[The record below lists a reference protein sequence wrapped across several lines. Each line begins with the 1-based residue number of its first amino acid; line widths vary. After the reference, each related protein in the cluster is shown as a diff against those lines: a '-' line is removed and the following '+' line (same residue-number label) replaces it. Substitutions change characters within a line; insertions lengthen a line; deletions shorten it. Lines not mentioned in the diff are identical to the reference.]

1 MANVL
6 NEEKK
11 QQVLA
16 LGRLG
21 WSLRQIQQATRIRRE
36 TASAYLKA
44 TGIAVRPPS
53 GWGRRAAKPANEVIT
68 DSGAAKPAI
77 PVIPD
82 PRNPNPNPNPNPEN
96 LSTKGKAKAT
106 SKPANEAITDPEVIT
121 DLNPSQRDE
130 VGALP
135 PETGQG
141 HAASPQPSPRASA
154 CEPYQ
159 EAIDLGLSRGR
170 NARAIWQDLVSE
182 YGFASSYQSVQRFV
196 RKRRGAQTP
205 EARVVIVTAP
215 GQEAQ
220 VDYGTG
226 PMVRDPES
234 RKYRRTR
241 LFVLTLG
248 CSRKSVRLL
257 TFRSSS
263 RIWAELHERA
273 FRRLGGATRI
283 VVLDNLR
290 EGVLVPDIYDPALNP
305 LYRDVLAH
313 YGAVAMPCRIQD
325 PDRKGKV
332 ESGVG
337 HAQRTPLKGLRFE
350 SLEEAQAYLDHWEQR
365 WADTRIH
372 GTTKRQVAA
381 MFAEE
386 KPTLLPL
393 PLEPFRYYQYGERIV
408 HLDGC
413 VEVEAA
419 YYGAPPGWI
428 GRVLRVQWD
437 ELYVRLLD
445 PKTGQLLREHVRQKR
460 GWYRIKEEDHPK
472 RTPLRTS
479 QLLWRAGR
487 AGSHIGT
494 LCDAIHRQ
502 QGEVGVRR
510 ILGVLSLAK
519 KYGTAAVDGAC
530 AAALDMGVQE
540 YRFVRRYLER
550 CPQAPLSLQQV
561 DPLIRELVQYRDL
574 INYRTKEI
582 EE

>member
-21 WSLRQIQQATRIRRE
+21 WSLRRIQQATRIRRE

-44 TGIAVRPPS
+44 AGVAVRPPS
-53 GWGRRAAKPANEVIT
+53 GWGRRAPKPANQVIT

-77 PVIPD
+77 AVIPD
-82 PRNPNPNPNPNPEN
+82 NPNPNPEN
-96 LSTKGKAKAT
+96 LSYKGKAKAT
-106 SKPANEAITDPEVIT
+106 SKPANQLITDSEVIT
-121 DLNPSQRDE
+121 DLNPFPRDE
-130 VGALP
+130 VGAVS
-135 PETGQG
+135 PETERGQ
-141 HAASPQPSPRASA
+141 AASPQPSPRASA

-159 EAIDLGLSRGR
+159 DAIELGLSRGR

-196 RKRRGAQTP
+196 RKRRGTQTP

-428 GRVLRVQWD
+428 GRMVRVQWD
-437 ELYVRLLD
+437 EIFVRVLD
-445 PKTGQLLREHVRQKR
+445 PKTGQLLREHLRQKR
-460 GWYRIKEEDHPK
+460 GWYRIKEQDHPK

-487 AGSHIGT
+487 AGAHIGA
-494 LCDAIHRQ
+494 LCDAIHHQ

-519 KYGTAAVDGAC
+519 KYGPAAVDDAC

-574 INYRTKEI
+574 INYRTKEV

>member
-21 WSLRQIQQATRIRRE
+21 WSLRGIQQATKIRRE

-44 TGIAVRPPS
+44 AGIAVRPPS
-53 GWGRRAAKPANEVIT
+53 GWGRCEPKPANEVIT

-77 PVIPD
+77 PVILD
-82 PRNPNPNPNPNPEN
+82 ACSPNPNDNPNDNPNPEN

-106 SKPANEAITDPEVIT
+106 SKPANETEVIT
-121 DLNPSQRDE
+121 DST
-130 VGALP
+130 VF
-135 PETGQG
+135 T
-141 HAASPQPSPRASA
+141 SPSA
-154 CEPYQ
+154 CEPYR

-170 NARAIWQDLVSE
+170 NAMAIWQDLVSE

-196 RKRRGAQTP
+196 RKRRGTQTP
-205 EARVVIVTAP
+205 EARVVIVTAA

-241 LFVLTLG
+241 LFVMTLG

-337 HAQRTPLKGLRFE
+337 HAQKTPLKGLRFE
-350 SLEEAQAYLDHWEQR
+350 SLEEAQAYLDRWEQR

-419 YYGAPPGWI
+419 YYGVPPGWI

-460 GWYRIKEEDHPK
+460 GWYRIKEEDRPK

-487 AGSHIGT
+487 AGSHIGA

-519 KYGTAAVDGAC
+519 KYGTAAVDEAC

-561 DPLIRELVQYRDL
+561 DPLIRELVQYRDF

>member
-21 WSLRQIQQATRIRRE
+21 WSLRRIQQATRIRRE

-44 TGIAVRPPS
+44 AGIAVRPPS
-53 GWGRRAAKPANEVIT
+53 GWGRCEPKPANEVIT

-82 PRNPNPNPNPNPEN
+82 ACNPNPNPNPEN
-96 LSTKGKAKAT
+96 PSNKGRSKTT
-106 SKPANEAITDPEVIT
+106 SKPANENEVIT
-121 DLNPSQRDE
+121 DSAVVSGP
-130 VGALP
+130 
-135 PETGQG
+135 
-141 HAASPQPSPRASA
+141 SA
-154 CEPYQ
+154 CEPYR
-159 EAIDLGLSRGR
+159 EAIDLGISRGR
-170 NARAIWQDLVSE
+170 NAMAIWQDLVSE

-196 RKRRGAQTP
+196 RRRRGTQTP
-205 EARVVIVTAP
+205 EAHVVIVTAA

-234 RKYRRTR
+234 CKYRRTR
-241 LFVLTLG
+241 LFVMTLG

-290 EGVLVPDIYDPALNP
+290 EGVLVPDIYDPTLNP

-337 HAQRTPLKGLRFE
+337 HAQKTPLKGLRFE
-350 SLEEAQAYLDHWEQR
+350 SLEEAQAHLDHWEQR

-393 PLEPFRYYQYGERIV
+393 PLEPFRYYRYGERIV

-428 GRVLRVQWD
+428 GRLLRVQWD

-487 AGSHIGT
+487 AGSHIGA

-519 KYGTAAVDGAC
+519 KYGTAAVDEAC

-561 DPLIRELVQYRDL
+561 DPLIRELVQYRDF
-574 INYRTKEI
+574 INYKTKEI

>member
-21 WSLRQIQQATRIRRE
+21 WSLRRIQQATHVRRE

-44 TGIAVRPPS
+44 AGIAVRLPS
-53 GWGRRAAKPANEVIT
+53 GWGRCEPKPANEVIT
-68 DSGAAKPAI
+68 DFGAAKPAI

-82 PRNPNPNPNPNPEN
+82 ACSPNPNPNPNDNPNPEN

-106 SKPANEAITDPEVIT
+106 SKPANENEVIT
-121 DLNPSQRDE
+121 DSAVVSGP
-130 VGALP
+130 
-135 PETGQG
+135 
-141 HAASPQPSPRASA
+141 SA
-154 CEPYQ
+154 CEPYR
-159 EAIDLGLSRGR
+159 EAIDLGISRGR
-170 NARAIWQDLVSE
+170 NAMAIWQDLVSE

-196 RKRRGAQTP
+196 RKRRGPQTP
-205 EARVVIVTAP
+205 EARIVIVTAA

-234 RKYRRTR
+234 HKYRRTR
-241 LFVLTLG
+241 LFVMTLG

-290 EGVLVPDIYDPALNP
+290 EGVLVPDIYDPTLNP

-337 HAQRTPLKGLRFE
+337 HAQKTPLKGLRFE
-350 SLEEAQAYLDHWEQR
+350 TLEEAQAYLDHWEQR

-487 AGSHIGT
+487 AGAHIGA

-519 KYGTAAVDGAC
+519 KYGTAAVDEAC

-561 DPLIRELVQYRDL
+561 DPLIRELVQYRDF
-574 INYRTKEI
+574 INYKTKEI

>member
-1 MANVL
+1 MEAPVGSVGMSNVL
-6 NEEKK
+6 NESKK
-11 QQVLA
+11 QQVIA

-21 WSLRQIQQATRIRRE
+21 WPLRRIEQETGVRRE
-36 TASAYLKA
+36 TVGAYLKA
-44 TGIAVRPPS
+44 AGIAVRPAG
-53 GWGRRAAKPANEVIT
+53 GWGRRAPAKAANEVITDTGDSKPANEVIT
-68 DSGAAKPAI
+68 DFGGGFPLS
-77 PVIPD
+77 PD
-82 PRNPNPNPNPNPEN
+82 LPRTSSA
-96 LSTKGKAKAT
+96 ST
-106 SKPANEAITDPEVIT
+106 
-121 DLNPSQRDE
+121 
-130 VGALP
+130 
-135 PETGQG
+135 
-141 HAASPQPSPRASA
+141 
-154 CEPYQ
+154 CEPYRD
-159 EAIDLGLSRGR
+159 AIELGLSRGR
-170 NARAIWQDLVSE
+170 NAMAIWQDLVSGG
-182 YGFASSYQSVQRFV
+182 YDGGYQTVQRFV
-196 RKRRGAQTP
+196 GKLRGHQQP
-205 EARVVIVTAP
+205 EGSGIIITAA
-215 GQEAQ
+215 GEECQ

-226 PMVRDPES
+226 PMVRDPQTG
-234 RKYRRTR
+234 KYRRTR

-248 CSRKSVRLL
+248 YSRKSVRLL
-257 TFRSSS
+257 IFHSSS
-263 RIWAELHERA
+263 RTWADLHEKA
-273 FRRLGGATRI
+273 FRRLGGSVRI

-290 EGVLVPDIYDPALNP
+290 EGVLTPDIYDPTLNP
-305 LYRDVLAH
+305 LYCDLLAH
-313 YGAVAMPCRIQD
+313 YGAVAMPCRVRD

-350 SLEEAQAYLDHWEQR
+350 SLDEAQAYLDHWEER

-386 KPTLLPL
+386 KPCLLPL
-393 PLEPFRYYQYGERIV
+393 PVEPFRYYQYGERIV

-419 YYGAPPGWI
+419 YYGAQPGWI
-428 GRVLRVQWD
+428 GRMVRVQWD
-437 ELYVRLLD
+437 ELFVRLLD

-460 GWYRIKEEDHPK
+460 GWYRIKPEDHSK

-487 AGSHIGT
+487 AGTHIGT
-494 LCDAIHRQ
+494 LCEAIHRQ

-519 KYGTAAVDGAC
+519 KYGAAAVDEAC
-530 AAALDMGVQE
+530 ATALDMGVQE

-561 DPLIRELVQYRDL
+561 DPLIRELVQYRDF
-574 INYRTKEI
+574 INHRTKEL

>member
-21 WSLRQIQQATRIRRE
+21 WSLRRIQQATHVRRE

-44 TGIAVRPPS
+44 AGIAVRPPS
-53 GWGRRAAKPANEVIT
+53 GWGRCAPKPANEVIT

-82 PRNPNPNPNPNPEN
+82 PLDPNCNPNPEN
-96 LSTKGKAKAT
+96 LSNKGRSRAT
-106 SKPANEAITDPEVIT
+106 SKPANENEVIT
-121 DLNPSQRDE
+121 DSAVVSRP
-130 VGALP
+130 
-135 PETGQG
+135 
-141 HAASPQPSPRASA
+141 SA
-154 CEPYQ
+154 CEPYR
-159 EAIDLGLSRGR
+159 EAIDLGISRGR
-170 NARAIWQDLVSE
+170 NAMAIWQDLVSE
-182 YGFASSYQSVQRFV
+182 CGFASSYQSVQRFV
-196 RKRRGAQTP
+196 RKRRGTQTP
-205 EARVVIVTAP
+205 EARVVIVTAA

-241 LFVLTLG
+241 LFVMTLG

-283 VVLDNLR
+283 IVLDNLR
-290 EGVLVPDIYDPALNP
+290 EGVLVPDTYDPALNP

-337 HAQRTPLKGLRFE
+337 HAQKTPLKGLRFE
-350 SLEEAQAYLDHWEQR
+350 TLEEAQAHLDHWEQR

-487 AGSHIGT
+487 AGSHIGA

-519 KYGTAAVDGAC
+519 KYGTAAVDEAC

-561 DPLIRELVQYRDL
+561 DPLIRELVQYRDF

>member
-1 MANVL
+1 MGMANVL

-21 WSLRQIQQATRIRRE
+21 WSLRRIQQATGIRRE
-36 TASAYLKA
+36 TAGVYLRA
-44 TGIAVRPPS
+44 AGIAVRPPS
-53 GWGRRAAKPANEVIT
+53 GWGRCASKPANEVIT
-68 DSGAAKPAI
+68 DSVVVK
-77 PVIPD
+77 PVIPVVPD
-82 PRNPNPNPNPNPEN
+82 PLDPNCNPNPEN
-96 LSTKGKAKAT
+96 FSTKGKAKPT
-106 SKPANEAITDPEVIT
+106 SKPANENEVIT
-121 DLNPSQRDE
+121 DSA
-130 VGALP
+130 VV
-135 PETGQG
+135 
-141 HAASPQPSPRASA
+141 PSPST
-154 CEPYQ
+154 CEPYR
-159 EAIDLGLSRGR
+159 EAIDLGISRGR
-170 NARAIWQDLVSE
+170 NAMAIWQDLVSE

-196 RKRRGAQTP
+196 RKRRGTQTP
-205 EARVVIVTAP
+205 EARVVIVTAA

-241 LFVLTLG
+241 LFVMTLG

-290 EGVLVPDIYDPALNP
+290 EGVLVPDVYDPALNP

-337 HAQRTPLKGLRFE
+337 HAQKTPLKGLRFE
-350 SLEEAQAYLDHWEQR
+350 TLEEAQAHLDHWEQR

-487 AGSHIGT
+487 AGSHIGA

-519 KYGTAAVDGAC
+519 KYGTAAVDEAC

-561 DPLIRELVQYRDL
+561 DPLIRELVQYRDF

>member
-21 WSLRQIQQATRIRRE
+21 WSLRRIQQATGIRRE
-36 TASAYLKA
+36 TAGVYLKA
-44 TGIAVRPPS
+44 AGIAVRPPS
-53 GWGRRAAKPANEVIT
+53 GWGRHAPKPANEVIT
-68 DSGAAKPAI
+68 DFGAAKPAI

-82 PRNPNPNPNPNPEN
+82 ARNPNPNPNPNPEN

-106 SKPANEAITDPEVIT
+106 SKPANENEVIT
-121 DLNPSQRDE
+121 DSA
-130 VGALP
+130 VV
-135 PETGQG
+135 T
-141 HAASPQPSPRASA
+141 SPSA
-154 CEPYQ
+154 CEPYR
-159 EAIDLGLSRGR
+159 EAIDLGINRGR

-196 RKRRGAQTP
+196 RKRRGTQTP

-248 CSRKSVRLL
+248 CSRRSVRLL

-350 SLEEAQAYLDHWEQR
+350 SLEEAQAHLDHWEQR

-428 GRVLRVQWD
+428 GRMLRVQWD

-487 AGSHIGT
+487 AGSHIGA

-519 KYGTAAVDGAC
+519 KYGTAAVDEAC

-561 DPLIRELVQYRDL
+561 DPLIRELVQYRDF

>member
-1 MANVL
+1 MGMANVL

-21 WSLRQIQQATRIRRE
+21 WSLRRIQQATGIRRE
-36 TASAYLKA
+36 TAGAYLKA
-44 TGIAVRPPS
+44 AGIAVRPPS
-53 GWGRRAAKPANEVIT
+53 GWGRHAAKPANEVIT
-68 DSGAAKPAI
+68 DFGAAKPCI

-82 PRNPNPNPNPNPEN
+82 ALDSNCNPNPNPEN
-96 LSTKGKAKAT
+96 LSNKAKAT
-106 SKPANEAITDPEVIT
+106 SKPANENEVIT
-121 DLNPSQRDE
+121 DSA
-130 VGALP
+130 VV
-135 PETGQG
+135 T
-141 HAASPQPSPRASA
+141 SPSA
-154 CEPYQ
+154 CEPYR
-159 EAIDLGLSRGR
+159 EAIDLGINRGR
-170 NARAIWQDLVSE
+170 NARAIWQDLVCE

-196 RKRRGAQTP
+196 RKRRGTQTP
-205 EARVVIVTAP
+205 EARVVIVTAA

-241 LFVLTLG
+241 LFVMTLG

-290 EGVLVPDIYDPALNP
+290 EGVLIPDIYDPTLNP

-337 HAQRTPLKGLRFE
+337 HTKRTALKGMRFE
-350 SLEEAQAYLDHWEQR
+350 SLEEAQAYLDRWEER
-365 WADTRIH
+365 WANTRIH

-381 MFAEE
+381 MFLEE
-386 KPTLLPL
+386 KPHLQPL
-393 PLEPFRYYQYGERIV
+393 PLEPFRYYQYGERVV

-419 YYGAPPGWI
+419 YYSLPPGWI
-428 GRVLRVQWD
+428 GRPVKVQWD
-437 ELYVRLLD
+437 ELHVRILH
-445 PKTGQLLREHVRQKR
+445 PSTNQLLREHLRQKR
-460 GWYRIKEEDHPK
+460 GGYRIQEQDHPK
-472 RTPLRTS
+472 KMPLSTA
-479 QLLWRAGR
+479 QLLRRAEH
-487 AGSHIGT
+487 AGTQIGK
-494 LCDAIHRQ
+494 LCQLIYQRQ
-502 QGEVGVRR
+502 AETGIRR
-510 ILGVLSLAK
+510 ILGMHSLIK
-519 KYGTAAVDGAC
+519 KYGAAAVEDAC
-530 AAALDMGVQE
+530 ATALDIGVYE

-550 CPQAPLSLQQV
+550 RPHPQMFLRQI
-561 DPLIRELVQYRDL
+561 DPLIRELTEYRDF
-574 INYRTKEI
+574 INLKIKEQP
-582 EE
+582 E